1 MQPRERFIAA
11 LDRKPVQ
18 GHVPIFELNFF
29 LTMEVLG
36 KVHPTHRNYFQW
48 NQMSGK
54 EQALQIN
61 DMADLY
67 IDIANK
73 YNHDAIFVQSDP
85 NILEAMMA
93 VMERIREKTGDR
105 FFLMIHGD
113 PTFSIPGGDGMMD
126 FSVRLLEDMPALKE
140 WAEQNLQ
147 NCLKSAETLALRP
160 GLLDGFALCSDYC
173 FNVNPFFS
181 PDIFA
186 EIIAPYLK
194 RVIDG
199 YRALGFRTIKHTDG
213 NIMPI
218 LDQLVECEP
227 DALHSLDPQ
236 GGVTIPDVRKVTKGK
251 LALCGNVNCAL
262 LQTGTEEECIED
274 VRRCLREGMSEPG
287 FIFCTSNCVY
297 TGLPLERYDL
307 MHRIWL
313 EEGIYSQS
321 TRKAENI

>member
-11 LDRKPVQ
+11 LDRKPIK

-48 NQMSGK
+48 NQMSIK
-54 EQALQIN
+54 EQILQIN

-85 NILEAMMA
+85 PILKAQMA

-105 FFLMIHGD
+105 FFLMMHGD
-113 PTFSIPGGDGMMD
+113 PTFSIPDGDSMLD
-126 FSVRLLEDMPALKE
+126 FSVRLAEDMPALKE
-140 WAEQNLQ
+140 TEEQWLQ
-147 NCLKSAETLALRP
+147 NCINMAQTLASRP

-173 FNVNPFFS
+173 FNINPFFS

-194 RVIDG
+194 RVIDV
-199 YRALGFRTIKHTDG
+199 YRSLGFRTIKHTDG

-218 LDQLVECEP
+218 LDQLIECGP

-236 GGVTIPDVRKVTKGK
+236 GGVTIPAVQKAVKGK
-251 LALCGNVNCAL
+251 MALCGNVNCAL
-262 LQTGTEEECIED
+262 LQTGTEEECAED
-274 VRRCLREGMSEPG
+274 IRRCLREGMSEPG

-297 TGLPLERYDL
+297 TGLPLERYEM
-307 MHRIWL
+307 MHHIWL
-313 EEGIYSQS
+313 EEGIYQ
-321 TRKAENI
+321 